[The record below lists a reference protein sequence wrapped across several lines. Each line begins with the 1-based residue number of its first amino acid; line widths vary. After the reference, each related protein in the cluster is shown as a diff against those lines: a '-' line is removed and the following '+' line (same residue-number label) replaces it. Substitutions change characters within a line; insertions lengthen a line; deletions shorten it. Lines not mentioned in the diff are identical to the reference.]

1 MTENTIR
8 VGVLANPMVLHW
20 QEAALENVDAVDGAS
35 IERVVVDASV
45 RDDSS
50 VVKQGA
56 NAINRGASVA
66 PSDVGLFF
74 DVLRDEKLKA
84 FIYADR
90 KLGWMLFDE
99 RQQMEARQSKPIE
112 SVDVLSDVRTHE
124 VDPVPAGGAWN
135 TLPEDVTE
143 TLGEECD
150 VLVRFGFGLLKGPV
164 LDAPEH
170 GVLSTH
176 GCDIRD
182 YRGMGPKITFVNDDD
197 RVAVTLQRLTEDI
210 DGGRIVEIDSR
221 ELPPDPTYADIGEAT
236 AAIQREIFATGV
248 EKLRSPDFEPWE
260 PDELGTYHSHTKQ
273 REEPGFV
280 GRFLLKNNYRRVKR
294 RLSD

>member
-1 MTENTIR
+1 
-8 VGVLANPMVLHW
+8 MVLQW
-20 QEAALENVDAVDGAS
+20 QEAALENVEALDGAS
-35 IERVVVDASV
+35 IEHVVVDASV

-50 VVKQGA
+50 VLKQGA
-56 NAINRGASVA
+56 DAINRGARLSL
-66 PSDVGLFF
+66 SDLALFV
-74 DVLRDEKLKA
+74 DVLREEKLKA

-90 KLGWMLFDE
+90 KLGWMLFGEGDGAD
-99 RQQMEARQSKPIE
+99 ARQSKPIE
-112 SVDVLSDVRTHE
+112 AVDVLSDVRTHE
-124 VDPVPAGGAWN
+124 VEPVPAGGAWN
-135 TLPEDVTE
+135 TLPDDITE

-164 LDAPEH
+164 LDATEY

-182 YRGMGPKITFVNDDD
+182 YRGMGPKITFLNDDD
-197 RVAVTLQRLTEDI
+197 RVAVTLQQLTEDI

-221 ELPPDPTYADIGEAT
+221 ELPPDPTYADINEAT
-236 AAIQREIFATGV
+236 AAIQRDIFATGI
-248 EKLRSPDFEPWE
+248 EKLASPDFEPWE

-280 GRFLLKNNYRRVKR
+280 ARFLLKNNYRRVKR
-294 RLSD
+294 RLAD

>member
-1 MTENTIR
+1 MTDNTIR

-20 QEAALENVDAVDGAS
+20 QEAALETVEAVDGAS

-50 VVKQGA
+50 VLKQGA
-56 NAINRGASVA
+56 DAINRGARLS
-66 PSDVGLFF
+66 PSDLALFV
-74 DVLRDEKLKA
+74 DVLREEKLKA

-90 KLGWMLFDE
+90 KLGWMLFGEGDGAD
-99 RQQMEARQSKPIE
+99 ARQSKPIE

-124 VDPVPAGGAWN
+124 VEPVPAGGAWN
-135 TLPEDVTE
+135 TLPDDITE
-143 TLGEECD
+143 TLGAECD

-164 LDAPEH
+164 LDVTEH

-197 RVAVTLQRLTEDI
+197 RVAVTLQQLTEDI

-221 ELPPDPTYADIGEAT
+221 ELPPDPTYADISEAT
-236 AAIQREIFATGV
+236 AAIQRDIFATGV
-248 EKLRSPDFEPWE
+248 EKLASPDFEPWE
-260 PDELGTYHSHTKQ
+260 PEELGTYHSHTKQ

-280 GRFLLKNNYRRVKR
+280 ARFLLKNNYRRVKR
-294 RLSD
+294 RLAD